1 MGMRQEAGNWRTAV
15 KHKLV
20 LAGREDQPAVK
31 ADLTE
36 VRCKPA
42 GSGERLLSVPGTES
56 ERQKYKCLL
65 GSDLNGRDSEPGVA
79 D

>member
-31 ADLTE
+31 VGGVTPGPDLT
-36 VRCKPA
+36 
-42 GSGERLLSVPGTES
+42 
-56 ERQKYKCLL
+56 
-65 GSDLNGRDSEPGVA
+65 
-79 D
+79 